1 MDFVNH
7 TPFPALAFE
16 GIAQED
22 QRFHIVVLRQT
33 LSFSTGELEYAET
46 QQPLCESDSHFGE
59 AGKSSVRQESDLC
72 PFKPKCDII
81 LNATAYR
88 SNGIPGPDIGVL
100 LRIKNPVSGKLI
112 LNKGLLVFGK
122 RWFKKRRLL
131 VRAALWCIKW
141 GTLTLLRPSPW
152 FRSRELPL
160 VSLPLRYE
168 FAYGGESRINAGDKA
183 ATRIPARHRL
193 NSKELTQHPD
203 SDVAPGSK
211 PVAHSSFDFNPI
223 GRGFARDWALKASR
237 CKAVPAPQIERLEQ
251 SVSARDFWRWQKAS
265 RKKHTL
271 SAREIA
277 IQTPAGT
284 GVRVKTHPAR
294 ASLLGT
300 VDEDFIKSD
309 KPYPND
315 FDFAYFNAAPL
326 DQQVDYLRGGET
338 IELMNLCPPGTQGLV
353 NDGRGGAFLRLTLP
367 RHECFALVRMKSGE
381 MYSVPLLVDTVIIE
395 PTEHSLT
402 LVWRL
407 ALPLEDDAPIRVLE
421 ARMRTHEEGDRI
433 QSSVDELE
441 QLSKNA
447 AQPYPLT
454 APDEAIR

>member
-7 TPFPALAFE
+7 TPFPALTFE
-16 GIAQED
+16 GIDQEA
-22 QRFHIVVLRQT
+22 QRFHVVVLRQT

-46 QQPLCESDSHFGE
+46 QQPLCELDSHFGE

-88 SNGIPGPDIGVL
+88 SNGTPGPGIGVL
-100 LRIKNPVSGKLI
+100 LRIKNPVSGELT

-122 RWFKKRRLL
+122 RWFKKRCLL

-141 GTLTLLRPSPW
+141 GTLTLFRPSPW
-152 FRSRELPL
+152 FRTKELPF

-183 ATRIPARHRL
+183 AKRIAARHRL
-193 NSKELTQHPD
+193 HPKDLTQHPD
-203 SDVAPGSK
+203 GDAVPESR
-211 PVAHSSFDFNPI
+211 PVAHSSFDFNPV

-237 CKAVPAPQIERLEQ
+237 CKAVPAPQIERLKQ
-251 SVSARDFWRWQKAS
+251 SVSARDFWRWQSAP
-265 RKKHTL
+265 RKRHSL
-271 SAREIA
+271 SAKEIA
-277 IQTPAGT
+277 VQTPAGT
-284 GVRVKTHPAR
+284 GIRSKTNPAR

-300 VDEDFIKSD
+300 VDEDFIKSE

-315 FDFAYFNAAPL
+315 FDFAYFNAAPV

-353 NDGRGGAFLRLTLP
+353 IDSRGTGFLRLALP
-367 RHECFALVRMKSGE
+367 RHECFALIRLKSGE
-381 MYSVPLLVDTVIIE
+381 MHSAPLVIDTVIIE

-407 ALPLEDDAPIRVLE
+407 VLPHEEDAPIRVLE
-421 ARMRTHEEGDRI
+421 AKMRTHEERDRMQPYI
-433 QSSVDELE
+433 DELE
-441 QLSKNA
+441 QLSMSA
-447 AQPYPLT
+447 AQHHAVT
-454 APDEAIR
+454 APAEAAR